1 MDLGLSAD
9 LLDLLRALAADG
21 RLDAAAPAACAAAA
35 GAAAGALRSFTT
47 ADDER
52 PPASKAFAHARQ
64 LAGKQHAALDVLLAV
79 LRQLPHPTGDRPPL
93 GAVVAVM
100 AAVRQV
106 RCCHF
111 FK

>member
-1 MDLGLSAD
+1 
-9 LLDLLRALAADG
+9 
-21 RLDAAAPAACAAAA
+21 
-35 GAAAGALRSFTT
+35 
-47 ADDER
+47 
-52 PPASKAFAHARQ
+52 
-64 LAGKQHAALDVLLAV
+64 V